1 MRKQYYL
8 KPSPRGLLAWDVDR
22 LVALTADFPVR
33 DLPLESV
40 RELDEPHWY
49 GAEGDVPTVRSVA
62 EHAGLIEEADLAH
75 PVILSAEGR
84 VMDGMHRIA
93 KAWLAGRASVPA
105 VRFEADPSPDYVGV
119 DPEDLPYDE

>member
-8 KPSPRGLLAWDVDR
+8 KPSPKGLLAWDVDR
-22 LVALTADFPVR
+22 LVELTADLPVH
-33 DLPLESV
+33 DLPLEEV

-49 GAEGDVPTVRSVA
+49 DAEGDVPTVRSI
-62 EHAGLIEEADLAH
+62 AGHVRLIGEVDLAY

-93 KAWLAGRASVPA
+93 RAWLEGRKAVPA
-105 VRFEADPSPDYVGV
+105 VQFEVDPPPDYVGV
-119 DPEDLPYDE
+119 DPEDLPYGE

>member
-1 MRKQYYL
+1 M
-8 KPSPRGLLAWDVDR
+8 DR
-22 LVALTADFPVR
+22 LVALTADFPAR

-40 RELDEPHWY
+40 RELDESHWY

-62 EHAGLIEEADLAH
+62 EHARLIEEADLAH

-84 VMDGMHRIA
+84 FMDGMHRIA

-105 VRFEADPSPDYVGV
+105 VRFEVDPPPDFVGV
-119 DPEDLPYDE
+119 DPKDLPYDE

>member
-22 LVALTADFPVR
+22 LVALSADFPVR
-33 DLPLESV
+33 DLPLEWV

-49 GAEGDVPTVRSVA
+49 DAEGDVPTVRSIA
-62 EHAGLIEEADLAH
+62 GHARLIQEVDLAC

-93 KAWLAGRASVPA
+93 RAWLEGQATVPV
-105 VRFEADPSPDYVGV
+105 VRFEVDPPPDYVGV
-119 DPEDLPYDE
+119 DPKDLPYEE

>member
-8 KPSPRGLLAWDVDR
+8 KPSSRGLLAWDVDR
-22 LVALTADFPVR
+22 LIALTADLPVR
-33 DLPLESV
+33 DLPLEKV

-62 EHAGLIEEADLAH
+62 EHARLMEEAELEH

-93 KAWLAGRASVPA
+93 KAWLAGRTTVPA
-105 VRFEADPSPDYVGV
+105 VRFEVDPPPDFVGV
-119 DPEDLPYDE
+119 DPEELPYDA